1 MYFYAKINAKY
12 SIAEFKNLK
21 KWWSRVQLKSS
32 MQCIQERES
41 RLLLFSDFLRLE
53 ASTYAAIL

>member
-1 MYFYAKINAKY
+1 MYFYAKINAKC
-12 SIAEFKNLK
+12 SIAEFKNFK